1 MKRHCR
7 DLVVFIIKLYG
18 QVSGW
23 RAVRNYLITTETWRT
38 QLNLQHNMLG
48 SVNIPQLRMKRYLLE
63 ELSL

>member
-1 MKRHCR
+1 MKRQCR

-18 QVSGW
+18 HVTGW
-23 RAVRNYLITTETWRT
+23 RVVRNYIITTETWRT